1 MKIIYRVK
9 FVEGD
14 WSYTKYFD
22 DLDLVKHSLSLT
34 FGMNVDLIPFGA
46 GTKTLAAPNGN
57 PIYITAI
64 AVDCVPVSL
73 YK

>member
-1 MKIIYRVK
+1 MIYKVK
-9 FVEGD
+9 FVEND

-22 DLDLVKHSLSLT
+22 DLDLVKHSLALT
-34 FGMNVDLIPFGA
+34 FGMNVDLIPFS

-64 AVDCVPVSL
+64 EVNCVPVSL
-73 YK
+73 YG